1 MKKIT
6 VALDGKWVLK
16 VREAGLPNQVIEQ
29 SLGSFE
35 KASIQSATF
44 TQIIVTLPSE
54 EAASAD
60 KVADAI
66 RSALV
71 QHYSL
76 TGAQADSVISIEI
89 TDAADPDPSEEKSD
103 RSAAEQTA
111 SSAKEE
117 KKPAQSVVYGKSSGS
132 AEPPAGPEDILTAIR
147 KLKGADEFIKLCEE
161 ITALAP
167 LLQKHHVSRALT
179 NYSYLFSINHGFGCT
194 TALHLLG
201 QLMSTL
207 GLINVKGEPAEIY
220 LPSDEKELAQL
231 AQGYSGAKNRVICFD
246 MSEWMDKAAA
256 PAFREFLIKIQK
268 IQAENIIVFRVPYIE
283 MSSINRITE
292 ALSDVMSIR
301 ALCFV
306 PLSAKQ
312 LQEHAG
318 ELLSGM
324 EFTVADDAW
333 NIFQKRVNEEK
344 SDGRFYGTKTISK
357 VIDEML
363 LAKMYSVLAGGED
376 DNVIRAADIRT
387 IIREN
392 PDDDNNPQKLL
403 DEMIGIEGIRGQ
415 LQEII
420 TQIEYAKR
428 TAGVGAPS
436 MHMRFL
442 GSPGTGKTTVARYIG
457 AIFAKRGLLSNG
469 MFIEHHG
476 SDFIAKYVGHTASLT
491 NSICRDAY
499 GSVLFIDE
507 AYSLANDDYGEGK
520 GFSHDAI
527 DALIAQM
534 ENHRADMVV
543 IMAGYEK
550 DMQRLNDVN
559 PGLASRMPYTL
570 KFPNFTREQLFQIYM
585 QMAQKSSFA
594 LDPSLE
600 PAAKEFFLALPD
612 EVINAY
618 EFSNARFVRNL
629 FERTWSKTIMR
640 AQLEGLEEF
649 SINADDFKA
658 ARGDDLSAMN
668 KKPAAPRRIGFG
680 V

>member
-6 VALDGKWVLK
+6 VELDGKWVLK
-16 VREAGLPNQVIEQ
+16 VRESGLPNQIIEQ

-35 KASIQSATF
+35 KASVQSATF
-44 TQIIVTLPSE
+44 TQVVVTLPSE
-54 EAASAD
+54 EASSAD
-60 KVADAI
+60 KVAQAI
-66 RSALV
+66 RNALV

-76 TGAQADSVISIEI
+76 TGDQAASVISIEI
-89 TDAADPDPSEEKSD
+89 TDAADPAPSEKQEEKGET
-103 RSAAEQTA
+103 AQTQ
-111 SSAKEE
+111 AKAE
-117 KKPAQSVVYGKSSGS
+117 KKPSSAAAFGKNPGS
-132 AEPPAGPEDILTAIR
+132 AEPPAAPEDILAAIR
-147 KLKGADEFIKLCEE
+147 KLKGADEFISLCEE

-167 LLQKHHVSRALT
+167 LLQKHHVSHALT

-194 TALHLLG
+194 TALKLLA
-201 QLMSTL
+201 QLMTAL
-207 GLINVKGEPAEIY
+207 DLITVKGDPTEVY
-220 LPSDEKELAQL
+220 LPADDRELAQL
-231 AQGYSGAKNRVICFD
+231 ANGYSGLKNRIICFD
-246 MSEWMDKAAA
+246 MSEWMDKASS
-256 PAFREFLIKIQK
+256 PVFREFILKIQK
-268 IQAENIIVFRVPYIE
+268 MQAENIVVFRIPYIE
-283 MSSINRITE
+283 MSSINRIVE

-318 ELLSGM
+318 ELLNGM
-324 EFTVADDAW
+324 EFTVEDDAW
-333 NIFQKRVNEEK
+333 NIFRRRINEEK
-344 SDGRFYGTKTISK
+344 SDGRFYGTKTVSK

-363 LAKMYSVLAGGED
+363 LAKMYAVLAGSED
-376 DNVIRAADIRT
+376 DNIIRASDIRT

-392 PDDDNNPQKLL
+392 PDDENNPQKLL
-403 DEMIGIEGIRGQ
+403 DEMVGIESIRDQ
-415 LQEII
+415 LNEII
-420 TQIEYAKR
+420 TQIEYARK
-428 TAGVGAPS
+428 TSGVGAPS

-534 ENHRADMVV
+534 ENHREDMVV

-550 DMQRLNDVN
+550 DMERLNDVN

-570 KFPNFTREQLFQIYM
+570 RFPNFTREQLFAIYM
-585 QMAQKSSFA
+585 QMAQKSSFT

-649 SINADDFKA
+649 SITADDFRA
-658 ARGDDLSAMN
+658 ACGEDLSAMN